1 MQSVY
6 ARIYAKHEH
15 GRNIR
20 YKNPSEYLVMKKSP
34 VTEMKNCLDGLNR
47 ILDAAKEKISDLKVI
62 IVTIPNEGQSQ
73 LVGKDTIK
81 SWWPIGLYQTF

>member
-34 VTEMKNCLDGLNR
+34 VTEMKNT
-47 ILDAAKEKISDLKVI
+47 A
-62 IVTIPNEGQSQ
+62 
-73 LVGKDTIK
+73 IK
-81 SWWPIGLYQTF
+81 FRSFCI

>member
-62 IVTIPNEGQSQ
+62 RVTIPNEGQSQ